1 MNIEQLEYIVNIAR
15 TGSISAT
22 AEIMHVSQAGI
33 SKSLARLESEIGF
46 ELFERTRI
54 GTMPTDRGRI
64 IIEKAN
70 EALLKIQDVRDAVL
84 MQNDHIDGEVR
95 LSVSPNFMAVL
106 PKSIVSFKNYYPY
119 VRLEITEK
127 DSIDIIEDI
136 KQNKTDM
143 GLIYLNHEPK
153 VTEELWLTKM
163 FESRV
168 VVCVSKHSWLA
179 SKTSVTRKE
188 LLTQPFVS
196 INGSFSKRYM
206 EQFKEKYGPVNIIF
220 TSNNQEVLKRTI
232 AEGAAIGIFIE
243 FSIKKDPLITSGE
256 IVAIPLVSDESNI
269 VTFGCVRSKKQ
280 NFPRTHQVFLKY
292 LLTEIHSLEK

>member
-15 TGSISAT
+15 TGSISTT

-33 SKSLARLESEIGF
+33 SKALARLEKEIGF
-46 ELFERTRI
+46 ELFERTRV
-54 GTMPTDRGRI
+54 GTLPTDRGRI

-84 MQNDHIDGEVR
+84 MQNDHIEGEVR

-106 PKSIVSFKNYYPY
+106 PKSIVSFKNYFPY
-119 VRLEITEK
+119 VRLEIIEK

-179 SKTSVTRKE
+179 TKTSVTRKD
-188 LLTQPFVS
+188 LISQPFVS
-196 INGSFSKRYM
+196 INGSFSSRYM
-206 EQFKEKYGPVNIIF
+206 AQFKEKYGPVNIIF

-243 FSIKKDPLITSGE
+243 FSIKKDPLIMSGE
-256 IVAIPLVSDESNI
+256 IVAIPLVSNERNI
-269 VTFGCVRSKKQ
+269 VSFGCARSKKQ
-280 NFPRTHQVFLKY
+280 NFPRTHQVLLKY
-292 LLTEIHSLEK
+292 LLNEIHTLEK